1 MKCKSLAAVA
11 LAALSIS
18 CGKSQAG
25 SNGADTGA
33 AAEADVQPLPAAEV
47 SFDADSAYAYVARQ
61 VEFGPRVPGSA
72 AHRQCGEWL
81 ASELRRHGAEV
92 TVQEAT
98 LTAFDGTQLPA
109 RNIIGSFNPQA
120 AERIL
125 LLAHWDTRPWADND
139 PDRTN
144 HSKPVPGA
152 DDGASGTGVL
162 LEIARQLSL
171 SGSKPAVDILFTDAE
186 DYGTDGDDESWALG
200 TRYFVQN
207 RPEGVTYS
215 GAILLDMVGGKDAQ
229 FRREY
234 FSQQYAPQLVDAVWA
249 AAGMAG
255 EGALFSNELGGA
267 ITDDHV
273 ELIKGGIPAIDII
286 TFDPANGFPPYW
298 HTVNDD
304 MSNISAK
311 TLGSVGRVM
320 MTYLNNI

>member
-1 MKCKSLAAVA
+1 M
-11 LAALSIS
+11 AALSIS

-200 TRYFVQN
+200 TRYFVHN